1 MISTVSQINW
11 VVGGRGD
18 ERQEDDDKMPLES
31 KVKDEKPD
39 LSWERTVSTCPPR
52 DIGLKE
58 RG

>member
-11 VVGGRGD
+11 VVGGRGG
-18 ERQEDDDKMPLES
+18 ERQEDDDKMPHEL

-39 LSWERTVSTCPPR
+39 LSWERTVSACPPR
-52 DIGLKE
+52 DRGLKE

>member
-11 VVGGRGD
+11 VVGGRGG
-18 ERQEDDDKMPLES
+18 ERQEDDKMPLES

-39 LSWERTVSTCPPR
+39 LSWERTVSACPPR
-52 DIGLKE
+52 DRGLKE